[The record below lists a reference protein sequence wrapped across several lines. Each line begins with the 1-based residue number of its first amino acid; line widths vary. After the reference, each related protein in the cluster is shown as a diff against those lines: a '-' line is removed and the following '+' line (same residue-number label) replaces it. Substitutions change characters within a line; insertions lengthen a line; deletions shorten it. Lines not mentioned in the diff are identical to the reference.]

1 MSIAI
6 VHTAAEGTL
15 VHGTRRGDGTNIIL
29 KTAGFRWFRSQ
40 GLWGITGSRDHEPDL
55 GKIER
60 AVAGLRGAGH
70 TVAVHVEKSQVSAV
84 DA

>member
-6 VHTAAEGTL
+6 VHTVAEGTL
-15 VHGTRRGDGTNIIL
+15 VQGTRRGDGTNTIL
-29 KTAGFRWFRSQ
+29 KAAGFRWFRSQ
-40 GLWGITGSRDHEPDL
+40 GLWGITGSRDREPDL

-60 AVAGLRGAGH
+60 AAAGLRGAGH
-70 TVAVHVEKSQVSAV
+70 TVAVHVEKNHVSAV